1 MTKNITK
8 TDNSGLFDSIR
19 HLDDD
24 GNEYWLARELMVVL
38 GYTQWRRFEGAID
51 RATVC
56 LENIGAVKS
65 ANVSLL
71 PGLARLSDKGA
82 NDYKL
87 SRYACYL
94 VAVNGDPRKPEI
106 ALAQAYFVTKA
117 REAEIADS
125 QPVQQLIDDDRE
137 STPRLPICRSSFDLS
152 HLQLKCLWLAAEMS
166 ENYNIPPNL
175 ELLRGIDPAFWGM
188 PLKAVESHMLYSQI
202 FEESWLHEHE
212 QEYLRIREGKKFD
225 PMFLEFF
232 KRFDDQEYWDNY
244 FEYQEIAA
252 KFEIQVQRRLN
263 RSQKKVQILAAPN
276 NQQKQP

>member
-1 MTKNITK
+1 MNNNITK

-24 GNEYWLARELMVVL
+24 GNEYWFARELMPLL
-38 GYTQWRRFEGAID
+38 GYAKWQSFEAIIE
-51 RATVC
+51 RVTCC
-56 LENIGAVKS
+56 LDNIGAVK
-65 ANVSLL
+65 ANHINH
-71 PGLARLSDKGA
+71 LSGKISGSGNFGD
-82 NDYKL
+82 NYML

-94 VAVNGDPRKPEI
+94 VAMNGDPRKPKI
-106 ALAQAYFVTKA
+106 AAAQAYFVTKA
-117 REAEIADS
+117 REAELATS
-125 QPVQQLIDDDRE
+125 QPIQQELIDDDRE
-137 STPRLPICRSSFDLS
+137 STPRLPVCRSSFDLS

-166 ENYNIPPNL
+166 ENYNIPPNP

-202 FEESWLHEHE
+202 FEESWLHEYE

-244 FEYQEIAA
+244 FKYQEIAA

-263 RSQKKVQILAAPN
+263 RSQKKAQALTASKN
-276 NQQKQP
+276 